1 MPTFYLMCD
10 HIRQFSRI
18 FTEMLPLYR
27 QDETDESHV
36 IEYTAAR
43 FLEHL
48 EGAGCNVTPQLRR
61 SVTEYAM
68 LATLTVMAVE
78 LALLPP
84 S

>member
-1 MPTFYLMCD
+1 MSL
-10 HIRQFSRI
+10 
-18 FTEMLPLYR
+18 
-27 QDETDESHV
+27 
-36 IEYTAAR
+36 AARTTSSSR